1 MQRISELWEKFKNV
15 LVDTFSGGKKNQSSG
30 SVVSVDEVEKKQK
43 ELRDQERKRVEEE
56 YKRQHPDQIEE
67 EKLISFEHKT
77 NRLKKRLN
85 IAIITVFG
93 LIVIVFLVL
102 FFV

>member
-1 MQRISELWEKFKNV
+1 MQRLSELWDKFKNV
-15 LVDTFSGGKKNQSSG
+15 LVDTFSGGKKSDPNS
-30 SVVSVDEVEKKQK
+30 SVVSADEVEKRQR

-56 YKRQHPDQIEE
+56 YRKEHPDQIEQ
-67 EKLISFEHKT
+67 EKMISFENKT

>member
-1 MQRISELWEKFKNV
+1 MQKLNELWNKFKDI
-15 LVDTFSGGKKNQSSG
+15 LMDTFSSGKKEESNG
-30 SVVSVDEVEKKQK
+30 SVVSADEVEKRQR
-43 ELRDQERKRVEEE
+43 ELRDQERKRVELE
-56 YKRQHPDQIEE
+56 YKREHPDQIKQ
-67 EKLISFEHKT
+67 EKMISFENKT

-93 LIVIVFLVL
+93 LIVIVFLIL

>member
-1 MQRISELWEKFKNV
+1 M
-15 LVDTFSGGKKNQSSG
+15 VDTFSGSKKDNSSS
-30 SVVSVDEVEKKQK
+30 SVVSADEVEKKQR

-56 YKRQHPDQIEE
+56 YREEHPDQIEQ
-67 EKLISFEHKT
+67 EKMVSFENKT

-93 LIVIVFLVL
+93 LVVIVFLVL

>member
-1 MQRISELWEKFKNV
+1 MDKVEQR
-15 LVDTFSGGKKNQSSG
+15 
-30 SVVSVDEVEKKQK
+30 QK
-43 ELRDQERKRVEEE
+43 ELRDQERKRVEEQYRE
-56 YKRQHPDQIEE
+56 QHPDQIEE
-67 EKLISFEHKT
+67 EKIASFEYKT

-85 IAIITVFG
+85 IAIITIFG

>member
-1 MQRISELWEKFKNV
+1 MQKLNELWNKFKDV
-15 LVDTFSGGKKNQSSG
+15 LVDTFSGGKKTGSSG
-30 SVVSVDEVEKKQK
+30 SVVSADEVEKKQR
-43 ELRDQERKRVEEE
+43 ELRDKERKRVEEE
-56 YKRQHPDQIEE
+56 YRREHPDQIEQ
-67 EKLISFEHKT
+67 EKMTSFENKT
-77 NRLKKRLN
+77 NRLKKHLN

>member
-1 MQRISELWEKFKNV
+1 MQKLSELWNKFKDV
-15 LVDTFSGGKKNQSSG
+15 LVDTFSGNKKNDSNS
-30 SVVSVDEVEKKQK
+30 SVVSADEVEKRQR
-43 ELRDQERKRVEEE
+43 ELRDQERKRVEAE
-56 YKRQHPDQIEE
+56 YRREHPDQIEQ
-67 EKLISFEHKT
+67 EKMISFENKT